1 MKNPRSLRMLVAI
14 LGVLSVAGAAVFN
27 SGFVGQTLANW
38 NDRVFG
44 ASSFGVGE
52 AALQGYSQA
61 LSGRFQIRRLVTGG
75 VAKGAVAERT
85 ASGVGTT
92 HTPVSGGFAPYGDS
106 GLLGLVATSL
116 QAKACAS
123 YLSSSGSC
131 GDHGS
136 SASPVHSVAV
146 AKNLETKA
154 GSTDLNVRFFSTS
167 GEEFK
172 TTASCASGAS
182 PSAGPVQSSSGVM
195 YLGEPGNNVAV
206 PIPVA
211 PAGTGT
217 RSATATATKDFL
229 FRYRV
234 ELTHTT
240 VRESNRASSTLRLRM
255 SSHTIPVIGIGLHQW
270 TMDMVVLHAACGVGT
285 PTPSLPPVNASTSL
299 IASAGPTNSD
309 SLTSM
314 MSNGHEALECE
325 TTPSAIRAEGS
336 AIDPNG
342 ILETIDSSPAELAE
356 EGPASNEASPG
367 GENIDHASERP
378 VCDSAGSQPTAPLL
392 DLLVEDGVI
401 DEAEPQ
407 SELVDREEDVEV
419 NAADAPVD
427 GLEDRVE
434 SELGDGR
441 TTDEVATDAESAP
454 AEGSGADESLEP
466 TTPDGDTPGERDE
479 SPSADTGTTTA
490 EPTPSSSSPATE
502 PPPASQASGPT
513 TPTRVSPGAPFRMVA
528 TDGSDLG
535 RVTVTD
541 ISRNSGCVAILL
553 EITTSDG
560 SGNTVL
566 NGLRA
571 NDFREVLDD
580 GGSAPVG
587 APTGGCDVGSSL
599 PTSFA
604 PNTTYSGW
612 VAFGV
617 VNGSNSVML
626 RPAGTAGWIIGLPVV
641 AAPTTVAVPT
651 VTGTD
656 DPTVETD
663 IPLTVDTTTEGVV
676 PRATTADEPADA

>member
-14 LGVLSVAGAAVFN
+14 LGVLSVAGAVVFN
-27 SGFVGQTLANW
+27 AGFVGQTLANW

-44 ASSFGVGE
+44 ASSYGVGE
-52 AALQGYSQA
+52 TALQGYSQA

-75 VAKGAVAERT
+75 VAEGAVAERT
-85 ASGVGTT
+85 ASGAGTT
-92 HTPVSGGFAPYGDS
+92 RAPASGGFAQYGDS
-106 GLLGLVATSL
+106 GILGLVATSL

-123 YLSSSGSC
+123 YLSTSGPC

-136 SASPVHSVAV
+136 SAPPVHSVAV
-146 AKNLETKA
+146 ARNLETKA
-154 GSTDLNVRFFSTS
+154 GNTNLNVRFFSIS

-195 YLGEPGNNVAV
+195 YLGEPGNSVAV

-255 SSHTIPVIGIGLHQW
+255 SSYTIPLIGIGIHQW
-270 TMDMVVLHAACGVGT
+270 TMDVVVLHAACGVGT
-285 PTPSLPPVNASTSL
+285 PTPALPSVDASTSL
-299 IASAGPTNSD
+299 IASAGPTNND
-309 SLTSM
+309 SLASM
-314 MSNGHEALECE
+314 MSNGHDALECE
-325 TTPSAIRAEGS
+325 TTPSAIRTESS
-336 AIDPNG
+336 AVDPNG
-342 ILETIDSSPAELAE
+342 ILETLDSSPGELAE
-356 EGPASNEASPG
+356 GESASNEAGPG
-367 GENIDHASERP
+367 GENIDQASELP
-378 VCDSAGSQPTAPLL
+378 VCDSAGSKPAVPLL

-401 DEAEPQ
+401 DEAEPR
-407 SELVDREEDVEV
+407 SELVDREEGVEV

-427 GLEDRVE
+427 ESEGRVE
-434 SELGDGR
+434 SEPGDGR

-454 AEGSGADESLEP
+454 AEDSGVGESP
-466 TTPDGDTPGERDE
+466 APNAPDSDTERDE
-479 SPSADTGTTTA
+479 SASAATGTTTA
-490 EPTPSSSSPATE
+490 EPTPSSSPAPE
-502 PPPASQASGPT
+502 PAPTSQPSGPT
-513 TPTRVSPGAPFRMVA
+513 TPTRVSTGAPFRMVA

-541 ISRNSGCVAILL
+541 ITRSSGCVAVRL

-560 SGNTVL
+560 FGNTVL

-571 NDFREVLDD
+571 DDFREVLAD
-580 GGSAPVG
+580 GGSAPIG
-587 APTGGCDVGSSL
+587 APTGGCDAGDFLS
-599 PTSFA
+599 TSFA

-612 VAFGV
+612 VTFGV

-626 RPAGTAGWIIGLPVV
+626 RPVGTAGWIIGLPAI
-641 AAPTTVAVPT
+641 AAPTTVAVPNS
-651 VTGTD
+651 TD
-656 DPTVETD
+656 ADEPAVETD
-663 IPLTVDTTTEGVV
+663 APSTTDTTVEDDASGT
-676 PRATTADEPADA
+676 ATSDEPADA